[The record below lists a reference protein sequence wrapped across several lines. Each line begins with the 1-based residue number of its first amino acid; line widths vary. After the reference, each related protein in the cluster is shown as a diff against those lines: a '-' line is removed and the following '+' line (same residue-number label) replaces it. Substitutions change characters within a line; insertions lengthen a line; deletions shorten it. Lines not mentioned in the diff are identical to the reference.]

1 MRIKSCD
8 IRVLLTVTLSLFFS
22 RSIRIFGQI
31 WVMKDESYFRDY
43 TKTPWTSLS
52 KPTTN
57 EFKFQMFKIII
68 LDFSPKNHSN
78 FTLIRNYFRSTGSSC
93 FLFSAKK
100 AKNLIMRNPETNL
113 VNGVILI
120 KICKKMISLI
130 IRILHLVTQISKIS
144 KISTIWNSSKAKHS
158 NPLK

>member
-1 MRIKSCD
+1 MTSESNWQ
-8 IRVLLTVTLSLFFS
+8 TVTKFVLFTLEFFS
-22 RSIRIFGQI
+22 WHV
-31 WVMKDESYFRDY
+31 WVMEDESYFRDY

-68 LDFSPKNHSN
+68 LEFFAKNHSN

-93 FLFSAKK
+93 FLFISWD
-100 AKNLIMRNPETNL
+100 METTL

-120 KICKKMISLI
+120 KICKNDIEFCTWLPKLAKFFI
-130 IRILHLVTQISKIS
+130 IL
-144 KISTIWNSSKAKHS
+144 NSSKAKHS
-158 NPLK
+158 KTIKISRI